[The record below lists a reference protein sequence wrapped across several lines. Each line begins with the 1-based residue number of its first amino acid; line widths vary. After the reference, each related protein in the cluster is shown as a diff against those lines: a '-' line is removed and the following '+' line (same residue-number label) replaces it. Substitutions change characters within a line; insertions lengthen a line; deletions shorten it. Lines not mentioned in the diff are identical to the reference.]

1 MTEGVFCGEG
11 EDSLSLAVI
20 DSSLRE
26 GALKPVSSRRRL
38 FAQTKRG
45 GRSPSVLLP
54 PSSPERFPLA
64 RRLPVAPLVCGPART
79 FRSVVQIRSFCLR
92 VFAFPFGA
100 AARAVSLG
108 IHHPTGMQ
116 LKCRNS
122 YTGKPKNAGF
132 LPLISYKLSIT
143 PALCK
148 VKRKR
153 PKEGEDSL
161 SLAMLDSSLSEG
173 ASKPSP

>member
-1 MTEGVFCGEG
+1 
-11 EDSLSLAVI
+11 
-20 DSSLRE
+20 
-26 GALKPVSSRRRL
+26 
-38 FAQTKRG
+38 
-45 GRSPSVLLP
+45 
-54 PSSPERFPLA
+54 
-64 RRLPVAPLVCGPART
+64 
-79 FRSVVQIRSFCLR
+79 
-92 VFAFPFGA
+92 
-100 AARAVSLG
+100 
-108 IHHPTGMQ
+108 MQ

-161 SLAMLDSSLSEG
+161 SLASLDSSLREGAEMPPSLREVAWRVPRKRHDGGSHLWKGEDSLSLAMLDSSLREG
-173 ASKPSP
+173 AKSLLLEEKVSCGVSRPPHDG